1 MFVILGK
8 VGSLIEE
15 EMIELGGGVLGRVDV
30 LQRPVYT
37 SRATWRRL
45 HIMRGGFY
53 ALEHSTTRLAGGR
66 TIIEIFI
73 QHLRMVYI
81 IDNTLTEQYFFN
93 IRPRFS
99 SAYIH
104 HYTHIT
110 KPIRHRCIIYY
121 KPNRPLI
128 L

>member
-81 IDNTLTEQYFFN
+81 IDNTLTEQYFPIFGQDSHLHTFT
-93 IRPRFS
+93 IIPTLQSRFDTVALS
-99 SAYIH
+99 
-104 HYTHIT
+104 IT
-110 KPIRHRCIIYY
+110 SQTGH
-121 KPNRPLI
+121 
-128 L
+128 